1 MHWGYLRKTPR
12 SLVITLQFAVITT
25 VFVFSSFHAKAA
37 TLTVPAGGSLQSAI
51 NAAQAGDTIVL
62 DAGAVY
68 SGDFVLPN
76 KSGSSYIT
84 IQSSRVGELPDG
96 VRVGPAQ
103 SALFAKLHS
112 GSAAGQVIR
121 TLSGAHHYRF
131 IGIEISTATTAL
143 TYDLV
148 RFGESTQTA
157 TDIPHDIVID
167 RSWIHGYDTQD
178 VQRGVSLNGS
188 EITISNSYINEIH
201 GQGYDTQT
209 ICGWNGPGPFHIINN
224 YLEAAGENV
233 LFGGA
238 DPSISNLVPSNIEI
252 RRNYLFKPL
261 RWKMSD
267 PSYAGIHW
275 SVKNLLEIKMGR
287 NIIIDGNVMEN
298 SWGDAQIGYAVL
310 FTVRNQNGT
319 APWATIENVSFTNN
333 TVKNSE
339 QGFQLLG
346 QDNLNISQQ
355 ATGLQITN
363 NLFTGILNRFLT
375 MTAYT
380 NVTMTHNT
388 HFQGGNIMSLY
399 GVPSANF
406 VYTDN
411 ITNRDPNG
419 YGIFG
424 DGVGEGNTAL
434 TTYVPA
440 AITQK
445 NLIAAVYV
453 PIYPVTNFYPT
464 SITGVLDSNYQVV
477 NSTYKSAGT
486 DGKDLGCDI
495 NALNTAQSGA
505 APSGTPAPTPTPT
518 PTATPT
524 PTPTA
529 TPTPTPTSTPTP
541 TPTPIPTPAPIP
553 TSSVAFVQLD
563 TATKGSWKNVYGGD
577 GYNTIN
583 DTVKYPSWAQVSV
596 AGNSSLTWM
605 ASTTDM
611 RALQKTA
618 TSDRLAARW
627 ESNSFFTI
635 DVNLIDG
642 LTHRVALYGLDWD
655 GNNRTERVDVIDWAT
670 STLLDSRTIS
680 QFNGGQYLVW
690 NIRGRV
696 KFVVN
701 KTGAKTAVVSGIY
714 FGGAAPTPTPSPTPT
729 PTPTPTPAPNAPQV
743 TLTVPTTGS
752 TFVAGENI
760 TLTANATDPGG
771 SISKIEFYS
780 NGTSIA
786 VATTSPYTV
795 VWPNVQ
801 KGTYNLTAKATD
813 NSGLSTMSAPVSITV
828 TNSPNSVN
836 RAKGRASTLLQ
847 QGYAGAADTTTLS
860 NTALASDISL
870 LTTDIEQAYADF
882 QSESL
887 SFGLTA
893 PAIDVQIRAAM
904 LFSKAST
911 GLALRSASS
920 PNIKNNLSRI
930 ASHLAIAEDLMRY
943 GSITKTTLDQAVA
956 TNTRTNVQVGQANAG
971 YGLTSI
977 SSIAPSSLGAISG
990 AGNVQPMISQNV
1002 FASLQSDGTLPYE
1015 VGGLSVTVAGVAVP
1029 VLYASPYGIKFFMPA
1044 DIPVGIT
1051 EVIVTSQ
1058 EGYVCDGLVEIDRSG
1073 GSRIM
1078 TVNDDDNGVAVITNG
1093 QNKTAY
1099 TFNIQTPENFSTS
1112 DKRTRLSIFAT
1123 GLSASAANTDTSNDI
1138 NVGGSVTANFAE
1150 SVSVEARMNNGQVYT
1165 LPVEF
1170 AGAQGV
1176 LPGLDQINVIL
1187 IPELKGVGNVQLTLI
1202 VNGQRSNAPSVF
1214 IK

>member
-188 EITISNSYINEIH
+188 EITVSNSYINEIH
-201 GQGYDTQT
+201 GQGYDTQAL
-209 ICGWNGPGPFHIINN
+209 CGWNGPGPFHIINN
-224 YLEAAGENV
+224 YLEASGENV
-233 LFGGA
+233 LFGGN
-238 DPSISNLVPSNIEI
+238 DPSITNLVPSNIEI

-287 NIIIDGNVMEN
+287 NVIIDGNVMEN

-333 TVKNSE
+333 TVRNSE

-355 ATGLQITN
+355 ANGLQITN
-363 NLFTGILNRFLT
+363 NLFTGIVNRFLT
-375 MTAYT
+375 MTAYV
-380 NVTMTHNT
+380 NVTLTHNT

-399 GVPSANF
+399 GVPSTSF

-424 DGVGEGNTAL
+424 DGVGEGNPAL

-440 AITQK
+440 AVTQK
-445 NLIAAVYV
+445 NLVAAVYT
-453 PIYPVTNFYPT
+453 PIYPVNNFYP
-464 SITGVLDSNYQVV
+464 SAISGVLDSNYQVV

-495 NALNTAQSGA
+495 TALNAAQSGA
-505 APSGTPAPTPTPT
+505 APAPTPTPT

-529 TPTPTPTSTPTP
+529 TPTPTPTATPTP
-541 TPTPIPTPAPIP
+541 TPAPVP

-563 TATKGSWKNVYGGD
+563 TTTKGSWKNVYGGD

-583 DTVKYPSWAQVSV
+583 DMVKYPSWAQVSV
-596 AGNSSLTWM
+596 TGNSSPTWM
-605 ASTTDM
+605 ASTTDV
-611 RALQKTA
+611 RALQKTS

-635 DVNLIDG
+635 DVNLTDG

-655 GNNRTERVDVIDWAT
+655 GNNRQQRVDVIDWAT

-690 NIRGRV
+690 DVRGRV
-696 KFVVN
+696 KIVVN
-701 KTGAKTAVVSGIY
+701 KTAAKTAVVSGIY
-714 FGGAAPTPTPSPTPT
+714 FGGATPTPSPTPT
-729 PTPTPTPAPNAPQV
+729 PTPSPTPTPAPNAPQV
-743 TLTVPTTGS
+743 TLTVPTSGS

-760 TLTANATDPGG
+760 TLAANASDPGG
-771 SISKIEFYS
+771 FVTKVDFYRS
-780 NGTSIA
+780 GTLIGTDTS
-786 VATTSPYTV
+786 SPYSV
-795 VWPNVQ
+795 VWTNAQ
-801 KGTYNLTAKATD
+801 KGTYDLTAVATD
-813 NSGLSTMSAPVSITV
+813 NSGLTATSAVVSITV

-836 RAKGRASTLLQ
+836 KAKGRAGSLVQLD
-847 QGYAGAADTTTLS
+847 YAGAADSTTVT

-870 LTTDIEQAYADF
+870 LTTDIEQAYAEF
-882 QSESL
+882 TAESS
-887 SFGLTA
+887 SFGTTA
-893 PAIDVQIRAAM
+893 PSIDVQIRAAM
-904 LFSKAST
+904 LFSKASA
-911 GLALRSASS
+911 GLALKSASS
-920 PNIKNNLSRI
+920 PNIKNNLLRI
-930 ASHLAIAEDLMRY
+930 ASHLSIAEDLMRY
-943 GSITKTTLDQAVA
+943 GSITKSTLDQAVA
-956 TNTRTNVQVGQANAG
+956 TNTRTNISVGQASAG
-971 YGLTSI
+971 YGLTSM

-990 AGNVQPMISQNV
+990 TGNVQPMISQNV
-1002 FASLQSDGTLPYE
+1002 FATLQNDGTLPYE
-1015 VGGLSVTVAGVAVP
+1015 VGGLSVTVGGVAVP
-1029 VLYASPYGIKFFMPA
+1029 VLYASPYGIKFYMPA
-1044 DIPVGIT
+1044 EVPLGIA
-1051 EVIVTSQ
+1051 EVIVSSQ
-1058 EGYVCDGLVEIDRSG
+1058 EGYICEGLVSVDRSG
-1073 GSRIM
+1073 SSRIM

-1093 QNKTAY
+1093 QTRTAF
-1099 TFNIQTPENFSTS
+1099 TFDVETQDNFSS

-1123 GLSASAANTDTSNDI
+1123 GISATAANTDASNDI
-1138 NVGGSVTANFAE
+1138 NVGGNVRANFAE
-1150 SVSVEARMNNGQVYT
+1150 SVSVEARLNNGQVFT

-1170 AGAQGV
+1170 AGAQGI

-1187 IPELKGVGNVQLTLI
+1187 IPDLKGVGNVQLTLI